1 MSKKFSWFFAGFF
14 LVAAFFIS
22 NCKDDQNSLGLDI
35 QPPNDK
41 LHVLSTDTTAVIAYS
56 QLVDSIK
63 TDETSLSLLG
73 SMSDPVFG
81 SSTAGFCTQLRLGQT
96 AYSFGSSPLP
106 DSLVLTLKYN
116 GFYGDSSADMTVKV
130 YELDEQILFDSSYYS
145 NHSVAFKETLLAR
158 KTFIPD
164 FADSVLIDS
173 VRYAPHLRINLTSIT
188 QNLAV
193 KLLEA
198 PADSMASNTSFLN
211 YFYGLYVT
219 AEPVGSGG
227 SIIYF
232 DLMSSVSGM
241 TLYYHNST
249 DDSLQFTYTINSN
262 CARFGKFD
270 HNYNL
275 GSPAF
280 KAQVLNKDT
289 SFGKSICYLQAMA
302 GVKTFVRFPNIKN
315 FYANGK
321 IAVNEARFFM
331 SSLELNPF
339 VAAATSLALVKK
351 DSTGGYNLLEDQLN
365 GTDYFGGTYDKNNHG
380 YWFRITTSI
389 QELMRSENQDTT
401 FRDYGFELYVSGG
414 AVNAQ
419 RVVLNGSSPLNP
431 ELFSKRMK
439 LVITYTKLN

>member
-1 MSKKFSWFFAGFF
+1 MPKRFRWFFAGFF
-14 LVAAFFIS
+14 LVSAFLIT
-22 NCKDDQNSLGLDI
+22 NCKDDENNLGLNI

-41 LHVLSTDTTAVIAYS
+41 LNIVSTDTTAVIAYS

-164 FADSVLIDS
+164 FADSVLIDT

-198 PADSMASNTSFLN
+198 PSDSMASNTSFLN

-241 TLYYHNST
+241 TLYYHNAT
-249 DDSLQFTYTINSN
+249 DDSLKFTYTINSN
-262 CARFGKFD
+262 CARFGKFTHD
-270 HNYNL
+270 YSL
-275 GSPAF
+275 ASPAF
-280 KAQVLNKDT
+280 RAQVLDKDT
-289 SFGKSICYLQAMA
+289 TFGKSICYLQSLA
-302 GVKTFVRFPNIKN
+302 GVKTFIRFPNIKN
-315 FYANGK
+315 FYTDHK

-331 SSLELNPF
+331 SGLELNPF
-339 VAAATSLALVKK
+339 VGAASTLVMVKK
-351 DSTGGYNLLEDQLN
+351 DSTGGYNLLKDQLN
-365 GTDYFGGTYDKNNHG
+365 GSDYFGGTYDKNSRG
-380 YWFRITTSI
+380 YWFRITESI
-389 QELMRSENQDTT
+389 QDLMRSTMDST

-414 AVNAQ
+414 SVNAQ
-419 RVVLNGSSPLNP
+419 RVVLNGTSPLNP
-431 ELFSKRMK
+431 ELLAKRMK